1 MSLGRTFSSQLC
13 ERLWQVCDVCNTLW
27 SALLLRPQDCV
38 HNPVLLGKNTSS
50 PVSPSTGTCFY
61 LWYLSSV
68 QCASCSVCPRHLSW
82 SSGGMLLPVGTM
94 ALLLQQPLQQDSLSQ
109 PDSSFLTIKGDKKVS
124 QPFTVQYN
132 RKIQEPLPV
141 LHHSQALF
149 RSRSL
154 SLLQQHCSFCTRS
167 LTLSPLT
174 LHLLSL
180 LLLFFPFLLGGAA
193 EIKHSLP
200 WLFLQ
205 ALNCPNQSICFIP
218 YTSFAHC

>member
-1 MSLGRTFSSQLC
+1 MCVTHCGQPCSSGLRTASTTQCCWERTPAPQFLPAQVLVSISGISVLC
-13 ERLWQVCDVCNTLW
+13 
-27 SALLLRPQDCV
+27 S
-38 HNPVLLGKNTSS
+38 VL
-50 PVSPSTGTCFY
+50 PAAFAPGTCPGA
-61 LWYLSSV
+61 V
-68 QCASCSVCPRHLSW
+68 
-82 SSGGMLLPVGTM
+82 GGMLLPVGTM